1 MEEIEGYVENIVFR
15 NEENG
20 YTVLHLSHPEWDDD
34 ICCVGCFSYVA
45 EGQYLVVRG
54 DMVFHKEYGE
64 QMKVTSYEEK
74 QPEDSMA
81 IEKYLGSGAIKG
93 IGPALAA
100 RIVKKFKEDTF
111 RIFEE
116 EPERLAEVK
125 GISMKLAIQAA
136 GQFNEKRE
144 MRQAMLFLQDY
155 GISMNLAVKIY
166 RQYGQEM

>member
-1 MEEIEGYVENIVFR
+1 MAEKGDEMEEIEGYVENIVFR

-100 RIVKKFKEDTF
+100 RIVK
-111 RIFEE
+111 
-116 EPERLAEVK
+116 
-125 GISMKLAIQAA
+125 
-136 GQFNEKRE
+136 
-144 MRQAMLFLQDY
+144 
-155 GISMNLAVKIY
+155 
-166 RQYGQEM
+166 